1 MEGRVRRVDGVR
13 ADVQLDSGYL
23 SNPTPEHLPLP
34 AVLEQLFED
43 LNSYSE
49 TSINLDG
56 FNSLELKL
64 FPYFRKSISE

>member
-1 MEGRVRRVDGVR
+1 
-13 ADVQLDSGYL
+13 
-23 SNPTPEHLPLP
+23 LPLS

-64 FPYFRKSISE
+64 FPYFRSSLSPSLHIDLPSMLIFSS

>member
-1 MEGRVRRVDGVR
+1 M
-13 ADVQLDSGYL
+13 
-23 SNPTPEHLPLP
+23 
-34 AVLEQLFED
+34 LEQLFED

-64 FPYFRKSISE
+64 FPFLRESLRFFDPGVLLYRGRALPGMEGEDAGHRQRYT

>member
-1 MEGRVRRVDGVR
+1 MYLTRYLTRPYQR
-13 ADVQLDSGYL
+13 DSAYL
-23 SNPTPEHLPLP
+23 SKPSTDHTALP

-49 TSINLDG
+49 TSIPLDG

-64 FPYFRKSISE
+64 FPFYRKWHFSVI